1 MTTLDTLTG
10 SNAGFAN
17 IVKAIQSGGAYI
29 DPSGRVLSK
38 TELKPITGYS
48 NTFDIRGVAHAYDEN
63 NNLIEIPRE
72 PLQLY
77 KFDVA
82 GDGKFTVPK
91 LRNEKE
97 GGFYKD
103 VTLNATKSG
112 NGYTIENTD
121 KTATGQYFQPLKG
134 TDFSNQQWVGMSR
147 GLSNINSAVQS
158 GEATVDTKKSI
169 ERWDD
174 GQGNEGSKEYYALRD
189 GNGREVGALYDVPG
203 RADIKYADVGNETAG
218 GGHYVFLQTDPKTGR
233 VAPIQDFG
241 AQVTYRESQ
250 GKTFWQQQSD
260 AARAFAPYAAM
271 IFGGPLAAELGG
283 GLLGAAGSAA
293 IFQTAA
299 GVPIEKMAENIA
311 TSTLTAGAL
320 GASGVD
326 LAGATGGGVTGT
338 MAANTAANLLQGKT
352 LDQALTNAAISTA
365 ISTGAQSIAEGQAED
380 YIQNLPIPDYLN
392 VTTSPTSADVI
403 AAYPELAPQTYA
415 PNFEGPLR
423 PGDTID
429 STLAS
434 ILYAPPTGTIEG
446 IASTLPPALVT
457 DTPIDYSLTPAST
470 AVTVD
475 DVVKNI
481 ILENLDT
488 SLQTGTLT
496 ADQVDTALNT
506 LTGGYTLG
514 GTTEGI
520 KATLPETIVSGTEPV
535 DYTLNVLTGGEGL
548 KLPTSSNLDIMG
560 GGQGLTAK
568 VDGGVLSEEGLIK
581 TGNVILGDPNS
592 FINTT
597 LPLSTDTIYKYDDGS
612 TLKVDKDGNIIES
625 TDATDTVLDTN
636 LNLNNNLT
644 NQPLTTQQV
653 KDLINA
659 AITTITIAKVAD
671 TLTTR
676 NDPVI
681 DPSRDTTIT
690 GTPFV
695 PTDVSGWASPTYTQT
710 FQGPID
716 LNSLFT
722 TENLLAGTQWAG
734 LQGNQFANMPQVS
747 MSDFIS
753 SIQNGKV

>member
-1 MTTLDTLTG
+1 MTTLDTLIG
-10 SNAGFAN
+10 SNTGFGN
-17 IVKAIQSGGAYI
+17 VIKTIQSGGAYI
-29 DPSGRVLSK
+29 DPKGRVLST
-38 TELKPITGYS
+38 TELKPLPTYYGSGAVFTVRDQAYS
-48 NTFDIRGVAHAYDEN
+48 YDEYGN
-63 NNLIEIPRE
+63 MISVPRE
-72 PLQLY
+72 PLEIY

-82 GDGKFTVPK
+82 GDGKFKVPK

-97 GGFYKD
+97 GGYFSD
-103 VTLNATKSG
+103 ITLNATKSG
-112 NGYTIENTD
+112 NGYTVENTE
-121 KTATGQYFQPLKG
+121 KSATGQYFQPLKG

-147 GLSNINSAVQS
+147 GLANINSAVQS
-158 GEATVDTKKSI
+158 GEATVDTKQST

-174 GQGNEGSKEYYALRD
+174 GMGNAGEKQYYALRD

-250 GKTFWQQQSD
+250 GKKFWDVQNKLVRD
-260 AARAFAPYAAM
+260 FAPYAAA
-271 IFGGPLAAELGG
+271 IFGGPLAGELGG

-293 IFQTAA
+293 VFQAAA

-326 LAGATGGGVTGT
+326 LAGAAGGGVTGT

-352 LDQALTNAAISTA
+352 VDQALTNAAISTA
-365 ISTGAQSIAEGQAED
+365 ISTGADTIAQNQAEK
-380 YIQNLPIPDYLN
+380 YIENLPIPDYLN
-392 VTTSPTSADVI
+392 VTTPPTSADVI
-403 AAYPELAPQTYA
+403 AAYPETN
-415 PNFEGPLR
+415 PNLVNA
-423 PGDTID
+423 
-429 STLAS
+429 TLSDITTLPA
-434 ILYAPPTGTIEG
+434 GTVEG
-446 IASTLPPALVT
+446 INATLPTTVVG
-457 DTPIDYSLTPAST
+457 DTPIDYSLAPAT
-470 AVTVD
+470 KAVTVD

-481 ILENLDT
+481 VLENLDT

-520 KATLPETIVSGTEPV
+520 KATMPETVVTGTEPV

-548 KLPTSSNLDIMG
+548 TLPTSPNLESMG
-560 GGQGLTAK
+560 GGQGLTTD
-568 VDGGVLSEEGLIK
+568 VVGGVLSEEGLTR
-581 TGNVILGDPNS
+581 TGDVILGDPNS

-597 LPLSTDTIYKYDDGS
+597 LPLSTSTIDTS
-612 TLKVDKDGNIIES
+612 TKTDES
-625 TDATDTVLDTN
+625 TDT
-636 LNLNNNLT
+636 
-644 NQPLTTQQV
+644 PLTKAQV
-653 KDLINA
+653 EGIVKLAVTLALADQA
-659 AITTITIAKVAD
+659 AKVVTDA
-671 TLTTR
+671 TSSGTT
-676 NDPVI
+676 
-681 DPSRDTTIT
+681 DTTIT
-690 GTPFV
+690 GNPYV
-695 PTDVSGWASPTYTQT
+695 PSDISGWARPEYTKTWQA
-710 FQGPID
+710 PLD

-722 TENLLAGTQWAG
+722 TDNLLGGTQWAG
-734 LQGNQFANMPQVS
+734 LQGNQFANIPQVS